1 MKVDERTKKIVFT
14 KMSRRQFEYI
24 LEDNTAL
31 TGFCRTRP
39 DQDEWE
45 EDHFIYY
52 SKVGKVG
59 EYQNG
64 GGWMYPINL
73 LRTSDLEPVE
83 VGAPFDPSSRS
94 WRRV

>member
-1 MKVDERTKKIVFT
+1 MKIDERTKKIVFT

-45 EDHFIYY
+45 EDHFLYY
-52 SKVGKVG
+52 NNLGTVG
-59 EYQNG
+59 EYKNG
-64 GGWMYPINL
+64 GGWMYPVNL
-73 LRTSDLEPVE
+73 LRKPEFESEELWSPWQHK
-83 VGAPFDPSSRS
+83 S
-94 WRRV
+94 WRKV